1 MHSQRF
7 RAGISG
13 GLTVTD
19 VDGADIRDSDNDF
32 NKIGLTLGGIVT
44 TSLNANWKGQME
56 LNFTQKGSLSPPD
69 SNNNGYY
76 KIAFSYVEIPVLVKR
91 KIRFNIRKKPVER
104 MDFEFGLSYGR
115 MVAASLVGS
124 SNYNLPVSRKY
135 INFNDVSLL
144 AGVDYNF
151 SRNVFLCVRY
161 SNSIIPVIRRNAP
174 TNFNY
179 TYTLN
184 RGNNLVFQFALKI
197 LFGSA
202 GKVGEVQKPPPP
214 PDEQ

>member
-1 MHSQRF
+1 MHAQRF

-13 GLTVTD
+13 GVNITD
-19 VDGADIRDSDNDF
+19 IDGADTRDNDNDF
-32 NKIGLTLGGIVT
+32 NKLGLSFGGIVT
-44 TSLNANWKGQME
+44 TSLNAKWNGQME
-56 LNFTQKGSLSPPD
+56 LNFTQKGSLQPPD

-91 KIRFNIRKKPVER
+91 KIRFTIRKKPVEK
-104 MDFEFGLSYGR
+104 MDFETGLSYGR
-115 MVAASLVGS
+115 VVNASLVGN
-124 SNYNLPVSRKY
+124 SNYNLPVSSKY
-135 INFNDVSLL
+135 INYNDVSVL
-144 AGVDYNF
+144 AGVNYYF
-151 SRNVFLCVRY
+151 TRNVFLCFRY
-161 SNSIIPVIRRNAP
+161 SNSLIPVIRRNAP
-174 TNFNY
+174 TYFNY

-214 PDEQ
+214 EDGQ